1 MIPEKMPECQEFKSL
16 IEEEKSFLETKAN
29 KKYQKQLRKLPDFT
43 FDNATVTSF
52 GNFVFLDK
60 FKEFINFKSDITKYV
75 SFKRGD
81 NTVYSDYD
89 IMEHMIDSNSVGKH
103 RFAHYND
110 LNNDPGLL
118 RIKGKDTNPDESTCR
133 KLLDKTEAE
142 NITQLKQTMKSLLN
156 KKAKLDGPRE
166 VWISIDDSV
175 SILYGNQEKGTNGYN
190 PKRKGA
196 NSYKIKVAFIQKTD
210 ELVNITLNPGNA
222 HSSDRFKDF
231 LEETINSL
239 PQNTVLKGIL
249 ADSGFFSEK
258 ACKLLEEKNL
268 SYLLKTKIYGS
279 LKKHALSIPEGDWQ
293 YVDNNYWV
301 AEKRCRLDNW
311 EHERRFIFIRQEK
324 IRKPENKDQ
333 LSLPGMETYF
343 TYQIIVTNLEE
354 DELSPEESWHQ
365 YNQRAIIENRIEEIK
380 NGFAVDKN
388 SQKRYLKN
396 YADILIKSITYNLI
410 NWFKQA
416 LLPVDLIKASIRTI
430 RRVFI
435 NIPANIVKRGG
446 RRLTVRLPKIKGLK
460 EIIETIKD
468 RLYMFAFRQCY
479 SNL

>member
-1 MIPEKMPECQEFKSL
+1 M
-16 IEEEKSFLETKAN
+16 
-29 KKYQKQLRKLPDFT
+29 
-43 FDNATVTSF
+43 
-52 GNFVFLDK
+52 
-60 FKEFINFKSDITKYV
+60 
-75 SFKRGD
+75 
-81 NTVYSDYD
+81 
-89 IMEHMIDSNSVGKH
+89 
-103 RFAHYND
+103 
-110 LNNDPGLL
+110 
-118 RIKGKDTNPDESTCR
+118 
-133 KLLDKTEAE
+133 
-142 NITQLKQTMKSLLN
+142 
-156 KKAKLDGPRE
+156 
-166 VWISIDDSV
+166 
-175 SILYGNQEKGTNGYN
+175 
-190 PKRKGA
+190 
-196 NSYKIKVAFIQKTD
+196 
-210 ELVNITLNPGNA
+210 
-222 HSSDRFKDF
+222 
-231 LEETINSL
+231 
-239 PQNTVLKGIL
+239 L
-249 ADSGFFSEK
+249 ADRGFFSEK
-258 ACKLLEEKNL
+258 TCKLLEEKNL

-293 YVDNNYWV
+293 YVGNNYWV

-410 NWFKQA
+410 NWFEQA

-446 RRLTVRLPKIKGLK
+446 RKLTVRLPKIKGLK